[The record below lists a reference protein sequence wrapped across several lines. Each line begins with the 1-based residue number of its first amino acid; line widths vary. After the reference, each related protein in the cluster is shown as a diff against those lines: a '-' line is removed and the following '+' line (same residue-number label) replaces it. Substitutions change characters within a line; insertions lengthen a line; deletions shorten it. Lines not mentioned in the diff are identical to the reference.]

1 MNTMPIKAA
10 VQRFTQLRERLK
22 QDYPDIDDETLAD
35 TLEGISDLPEQLQAV
50 IRSALEDESLA
61 EALKLRL
68 TDIRTRINRF
78 EERSERKRA
87 LAASVMRDA
96 GLPRLIAPDFT
107 ASVRPVA
114 PGLVVSNET
123 LIPPDY
129 WVPQPPK
136 LNRQE
141 LISILKSGTPVP
153 GAGLS
158 NGGSTLSVRVR

>member
-10 VQRFTQLRERLK
+10 VQRYTQLRERLK
-22 QDYPDIDDETLAD
+22 QDYPDIDDETLGD

-50 IRSALEDESLA
+50 IRSALDDESLV

-68 TDIRTRINRF
+68 ADMRARVGRL

-87 LAASVMRDA
+87 LAAGVMRDA

-114 PGLVVSNET
+114 PGLVVSDET

-141 LISILKSGTPVP
+141 LISILKSGTTVP

-158 NGGSTLSVRVR
+158 NGGSTLSVRSR